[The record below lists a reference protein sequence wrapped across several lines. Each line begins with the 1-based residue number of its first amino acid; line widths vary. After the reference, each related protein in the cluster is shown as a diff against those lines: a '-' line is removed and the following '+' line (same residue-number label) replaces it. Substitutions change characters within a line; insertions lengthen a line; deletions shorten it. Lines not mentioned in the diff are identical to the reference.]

1 MQLVFH
7 KLRFGLVR
15 HKQPLHLD
23 NIIQLVASDCPKNP
37 STRWTVY
44 NILLPRSD
52 ILSQS
57 KNRQPIP
64 SLVRSSPNSDSQS
77 RSAFISYLGGITFP
91 RFFDTEFSLMGKFG
105 TLGYPIIKHKA
116 GEMSKIFADNLQK
129 ELANTTS

>member
-44 NILLPRSD
+44 NILFSRTD

-57 KNRQPIP
+57 ENRQPIP
-64 SLVRSSPNSDSQS
+64 SLVRSSPNSDSPS
-77 RSAFISYLGGITFP
+77 RSAFIVYRGGITFP
-91 RFFDTEFSLMGKFG
+91 RFFDTEFSLIGKLG
-105 TLGYPIIKHKA
+105 TLGYPIIKHKV
-116 GEMSKIFADNLQK
+116 GEMSKIFADNLRK
-129 ELANTTS
+129 ELTNTTS